1 MKQLISHP
9 AQMGMIL
16 QSARKSKHISQAE
29 LARMLDA
36 SQPAVSRLELHPENI
51 KLADLLTW
59 CTAMGLSY
67 GSAKDRSMASKYLA
81 TMWRLGDGG

>member
-16 QSARKSKHISQAE
+16 QSARKSKRISQAE

-36 SQPAVSRLELHPENI
+36 SQPAVSRLELNPENI
-51 KLADLLTW
+51 KLADLLDMVHRYGLELWISERPKRGKQLPEGSSNNMETW
-59 CTAMGLSY
+59 
-67 GSAKDRSMASKYLA
+67 
-81 TMWRLGDGG
+81 